1 MFNRFVVVILFFFVV
16 VDRAEM
22 KGSSRLLCVPFA
34 HLNEER
40 ERKREKEPFV

>member
-1 MFNRFVVVILFFFVV
+1 MFNRSVVVILFFV

-22 KGSSRLLCVPFA
+22 KGSNRLLCVPFA